1 MRKLLTLIALT
12 AMLAAGPALAHH
24 GWAWATADDYSLTG
38 TITGVRLG
46 NPHGELTLD
55 ANGTA
60 WNVEVGQP
68 WRNDRAGLTAELLSE
83 GRTITVHGSAAP
95 ADSRIK
101 AVRVVIDGEDYVLYP
116 GR

>member
-1 MRKLLTLIALT
+1 MRNPLKYLLLLATLAT
-12 AMLAAGPALAHH
+12 APAVAHH
-24 GWAWATADDYSLTG
+24 GWAWATEDDYSVTG
-38 TITGVRLG
+38 SITEARLG

-55 ANGTA
+55 VDGTA

-83 GRTITVHGSAAP
+83 GRTITVHGAAAP
-95 ADSRIK
+95 EDARIK